1 MLELLLRFGAR
12 PDHHKSNAPTPL
24 LVASQNGQ
32 GKCVELLLKHG
43 ARAAHQVLIKQGG
56 QSQLM
61 APLNAALNKIAKERP
76 AEPLKAL
83 AALLAE

>member
-1 MLELLLRFGAR
+1 MGPDPLLLPPSRIPPTAMGLCA
-12 PDHHKSNAPTPL
+12 SAPTKSRYVSPFDVRVTTAL
-24 LVASQNGQ
+24 QAYMG
-32 GKCVELLLKHG
+32 
-43 ARAAHQVLIKQGG
+43 
-56 QSQLM
+56 QLM